1 MKPDSI
7 SIARAYKLHLNELM
21 IDIKERHVLKVPV
34 AHIHV
39 IEFKKKRGLPHCHML
54 IMLRQED
61 KIRTKEQIDNI
72 VSAEIPPV
80 KDPKLREL
88 VRTFSLQA
96 PVCG

>member
-1 MKPDSI
+1 MFWK
-7 SIARAYKLHLNELM
+7 YLLHTYMSSNL
-21 IDIKERHVLKVPV
+21 
-34 AHIHV
+34 
-39 IEFKKKRGLPHCHML
+39 KKRGLPHCHML